1 MRDAALTYLDMGEL
15 LVHVPSSGYLA
26 LFRRAEASAQV
37 EAGGGDAFARRWEAF
52 SAHRDWQFTY
62 TGGEVLMML
71 KPASGAY
78 RVLNCSAVYAD
89 ELAVDAGANALGLP
103 CALVQDGALPESA
116 TCDYDKE
123 ACLMAPHCGFCESS
137 QACVP
142 ANEDGVCFGSCV
154 DGQLLYGSSAPST
167 SALQQ
172 QQQQVPC
179 SASLSCERCA
189 EREQCGWCTGGGE
202 GAGRC
207 LQATAMAQGECA
219 DGHFLQYDS
228 AQCEAAAATPHA
240 GLVSQAR

>member
-1 MRDAALTYLDMGEL
+1 
-15 LVHVPSSGYLA
+15 
-26 LFRRAEASAQV
+26 
-37 EAGGGDAFARRWEAF
+37 
-52 SAHRDWQFTY
+52 
-62 TGGEVLMML
+62 
-71 KPASGAY
+71 
-78 RVLNCSAVYAD
+78 
-89 ELAVDAGANALGLP
+89 
-103 CALVQDGALPESA
+103 
-116 TCDYDKE
+116 
-123 ACLMAPHCGFCESS
+123 MAPHCGYCESS

-142 ANEDGVCFGSCV
+142 ANEDGVCFGSCA

-167 SALQQ
+167 SALLQ